1 MLIEL
6 RCDRARPRAWMDAF
20 AVELGSG
27 GAETRIVWIEA
38 GQPPAGLGALFELER
53 LLLRK
58 GRPSLVD
65 PVKHVSLA
73 GAADGAA
80 VADVVIDFTAQP
92 RDAASPARM
101 YLRPLYNGSAGEDAA
116 LATILA
122 GDLPQIEIVDE
133 ACGRTLDRA
142 WPSAEIAAGLSG
154 HLEAVVAR
162 TLTLLRAILSGV
174 PRLPVP
180 ERQVSGRSSPGTPL
194 AYVSRGLAH
203 ALARRIYHLCCFA
216 PHWHVG
222 WRIHA
227 GAGVMENGDLS
238 GAPWQR
244 LADPGHRFFA
254 DPFPVTWQGRTFVYF
269 EDLDHRVGKG
279 TISAI
284 EFDARGPVGAVIPV
298 LEESWHL
305 SYPFLIED
313 GGELWMI
320 PESSANRDVALYRC
334 VAFPDRWERHATLLD
349 GLELGDATVTR
360 HQGLYYLFGAIRDGA
375 GGYSDTLA
383 IYYAERLTG
392 PWVPHAAN
400 PVLIDRA
407 EARPAGNM
415 VVRDGR
421 LWRPVQDCSQGYGA
435 ALALAE
441 VTELSPTMFRQ
452 QVRHSI
458 APGPAW
464 PGRKLHTLNRVGALE
479 VIDGSRIQPRWF
491 R

>member
-6 RCDRARPRAWMDAF
+6 RCDRARPRAWMDGVA
-20 AVELGSG
+20 LGVG
-27 GAETRIVWIEA
+27 GERADTRIRWVDD
-38 GQPPAGLGALFELER
+38 GTSPAGLNALFELER

-58 GRPSLVD
+58 GRPSSVD
-65 PVKHVSLA
+65 PVNHKGDAASSELA
-73 GAADGAA
+73 PDI
-80 VADVVIDFTAQP
+80 VIDFTALP
-92 RDAASPARM
+92 RDPASTAQK
-101 YLRPLYNGSAGEDAA
+101 YLRPRYNGVAGEDAA
-116 LATILA
+116 LAAILA

-133 ACGRTLDRA
+133 VSGNTLDQG

-154 HLEAVVAR
+154 HLDAVVAR

-174 PRLPVP
+174 PRLPATEPSVVD
-180 ERQVSGRSSPGTPL
+180 RRSAKTPL
-194 AYVSRGLAH
+194 AYVAGGLAH

-216 PHWHVG
+216 PHWHIG
-222 WRIHA
+222 WRFSE
-227 GAGVMENGDLS
+227 GAGVWENGDLS

-254 DPFPVTWQGRTFVYF
+254 DPFPVTWQGRSFVYF
-269 EDLDHRVGKG
+269 EDLDHRVGEG

-284 EFDARGPVGAVIPV
+284 EFGPSGPIGAVVPV
-298 LEESWHL
+298 LEEPWHL

-360 HQGLYYLFGAIRDGA
+360 HNALYYLFGAIRDGA

-383 IYYAERLTG
+383 IYYAERLMG
-392 PWVPHAAN
+392 PWLPHAAN
-400 PVLIDRA
+400 PILIDRA
-407 EARPAGNM
+407 QARPAGNM
-415 VVRDGR
+415 VVRNGQ

-441 VTELSPTMFRQ
+441 VTELSPTAFRQ
-452 QVRHSI
+452 QVRHRI
-458 APGPAW
+458 QPGQAW
-464 PGRKLHTLNRVGALE
+464 PGRKLHTLNRVGNLE
-479 VIDGSRIQPRWF
+479 VIDGSRIQPKWSR
-491 R
+491 

>member
-20 AVELGSG
+20 AIEVG
-27 GAETRIVWIEA
+27 GERADTRIVGIEA

-65 PVKHVSLA
+65 PVKHEGRAVLA
-73 GAADGAA
+73 DPAAAA
-80 VADVVIDFTAQP
+80 EIVIDFTAQP

-101 YLRPLYNGSAGEDAA
+101 YLRPYYNGVAGEDAA
-116 LATILA
+116 LAGILA

-133 ACGRTLDRA
+133 ASGRTLDRG

-162 TLTLLRAILSGV
+162 TLTLLRAILSGSL
-174 PRLPVP
+174 RLPGP
-180 ERQVSGRSSPGTPL
+180 ERLDAEHRPGKTPV
-194 AYVSRGLAH
+194 AYVAGGLAH
-203 ALARRIYHLCCFA
+203 ALARRIYHLCCYA
-216 PHWHVG
+216 PHWHIG
-222 WRIHA
+222 WRLNA
-227 GAGVMENGDLS
+227 GAGVWENGDLS

-254 DPFPVTWQGRTFVYF
+254 DPFPVTWQGRTFVFF

-284 EFDARGPVGAVIPV
+284 EFDARGPIGAVLPV
-298 LEESWHL
+298 LEEPWHL
-305 SYPFLIED
+305 SYPFLIAD

-334 VAFPDRWERHATLLD
+334 VGFPDKWERHATLLGD
-349 GLELGDATVTR
+349 LELGDATVTR
-360 HQGLYYLFGAIRDGA
+360 HNGLYYLFGAIRDGA

-383 IYYAERLTG
+383 IYYADRLTG
-392 PWVPHAAN
+392 PWLPHAAN

-407 EARPAGNM
+407 QARPAGNM
-415 VVRDGR
+415 VVRHVQ
-421 LWRPVQDCSQGYGA
+421 LWRPVQDCTQGYGG

-441 VTELSPTMFRQ
+441 VTELSPTAFRQ
-452 QVRHSI
+452 QVRHRIS
-458 APGPAW
+458 PGPAW
-464 PGRKLHTLNRVGALE
+464 PGRKLHTLNRIGNLE
-479 VIDGSRIQPRWF
+479 VIDGSRIQPRW
-491 R
+491 RR